1 MRYEIRPLGQW
12 TGPRTPHEFRR
23 GGAQF
28 RAAWNS
34 TLELLG
40 RETDQLGAHFVV
52 LQVDV
57 RAGEIR
63 RDGMLRADARVDFPG
78 VRVSFDSHHG
88 PLTYAT
94 DTYTSWRAN
103 VRAIA
108 LALQA
113 LRAVD
118 RYGVSKRGEQYRG
131 WAAIEAGPGEQMSAD
146 QAARL
151 LAAAGGGTPGEILH
165 DPIARRRAH
174 RAAVRKHHPD
184 ALAAAAADE
193 QAAAAELFRRVQA
206 AKELLDQIDQ
216 VGGGFG
222 G

>member
-12 TGPRTPHEFRR
+12 TGPRTPPHEFRR
-23 GGAQF
+23 SGAQF

-40 RETDQLGAHFVV
+40 RETDLLGAHMVV

-57 RAGEIR
+57 TAGEIR

-88 PLTYAT
+88 ALTYAT
-94 DTYTSWRAN
+94 DTYTTWRAN
-103 VRAIA
+103 VRAVA

-131 WAAIEAGPGEQMSAD
+131 WAAIEAGPGELMSAE
-146 QAARL
+146 QAAKLVAQAAESWFTAGDVLRL
-151 LAAAGGGTPGEILH
+151 P
-165 DPIARRRAH
+165 DARRRAY
-174 RAAVRKHHPD
+174 RAAARRHHPD
-184 ALAAAAADE
+184 TGGDPD
-193 QAAAAELFRRVQA
+193 LFRKLTA
-206 AKELLDQIDQ
+206 AKELLDQLDQ
-216 VGGGFG
+216 IGGGADG
-222 G
+222 